1 MSSVPEDIVNKTQY
15 RSGFVALI
23 GRPNVGKSTLLN
35 KLVGQK
41 ISITSP
47 KPQTTRN
54 RILGILTLEKAQ
66 ILFVDTP
73 GIHQASSRLNR
84 YMVEQARAACLG
96 VDIVLWLVDAD
107 RQVDTDQLIP
117 RLLKQV
123 ECPVVLVIN
132 KIDKVDKEQ
141 LLPLIDAYNRLCNLT
156 TIVPV
161 SALLGDGLDLLL
173 DEIKTMLP
181 NGPHYYPE
189 EQITDV
195 PERFIAAEMIREQIL
210 NRTKNEVPYG
220 VAVTI
225 ERFQENTKLNIVGI
239 DAVINVERET
249 QKRILVGKNG
259 AMIQQIGQ
267 ASRKEIERMLGVKV
281 HLELFVRVQKNWT
294 ASGHM
299 MKEFGYE

>member
-1 MSSVPEDIVNKTQY
+1 MLSVPEGIVDKTQY

-54 RILGILTLEKAQ
+54 RILGIHTLEKTQ

-107 RQVDTDQLIP
+107 RQVDTDPLIP

-123 ECPVVLVIN
+123 KCPVVLVIN

-141 LLPLIDAYNRLCNLT
+141 LLPLIDAYHQLCNLT

-161 SALLGDGLDLLL
+161 SALRGDGLDLLL

-225 ERFQENTKLNIVGI
+225 ERFQENPKLNIVGI
-239 DAVINVERET
+239 DAVINVERDT
-249 QKRILVGKNG
+249 QKRILIGKNG
-259 AMIQQIGQ
+259 VMIQQIGQ
-267 ASRKEIERMLGVKV
+267 GARKEIERMLGVKV